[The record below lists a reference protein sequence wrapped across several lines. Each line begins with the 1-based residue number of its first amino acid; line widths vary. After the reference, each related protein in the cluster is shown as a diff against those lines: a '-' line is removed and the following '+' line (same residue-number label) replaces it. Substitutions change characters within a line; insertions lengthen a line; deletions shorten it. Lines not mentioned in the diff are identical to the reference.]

1 MRLSIMSTLVLLISL
16 SAVSAFAQTGPL
28 DCEAAVNAGN
38 PECLNLPP
46 VQDATNFVPLIA
58 PALGGFAALAGI
70 AAAAGGG
77 GEGGNTTT
85 STTSTVPN

>member
-1 MRLSIMSTLVLLISL
+1 MRPFLFAVISSMML
-16 SAVSAFAQTGPL
+16 ATHAAAQKTAP
-28 DCEAAVNAGN
+28 DCTAPANDDN

-46 VQDATNFVPLIA
+46 AQEATNFVPLIA
-58 PALGGFAALAGI
+58 PALGGLAAVAGLA

-77 GEGGNTTT
+77 EAGNTTT